1 MTKNSRFSFALAVI
15 LLLAGAVLRAYAIG
29 QVPLGLSQSEIVDL
43 RLTETV
49 RQGSVQVFF
58 ALGDEGRETLYP
70 AVIAGLTSILGAG
83 TLIFSWIA
91 FAVGMITLALTYAL
105 GRRLYGDLAGL
116 AALGFLAVTWWPV
129 LLSRSVGR
137 ETVLPILVT
146 SVLLALA
153 LGLPVYGP
161 RRPASSQTAAFAGLG
176 VAVAIGIYL
185 HPSGLVV
192 GLLTLGFVGFY
203 MAFGRPRL
211 TDPIRR
217 SIGFTALLVLIFV
230 VPYLL
235 SAMNLPHLSGAVRL
249 VSGLT
254 SDPTPV
260 WERAF
265 NSVMGLGLLGDS
277 NPAVNIPGRPF
288 TDPISALI
296 VGLGAVVALRYL
308 RRRLRFTLLAIG
320 LLVLGPL
327 VIFAPNS
334 PSWIASS
341 VLIPVLALCFGLGIT
356 ALGTLLRRR
365 AAAGLIL
372 ASLLIFNFGW
382 TFQDLFFVWPD
393 LPEVRAAYNSRIAEQ
408 AQVID
413 RTASDVPT
421 LLCSTDFSA
430 ARATTT
436 FNNTRLLALML
447 NNRSAPLRALNCT
460 FGLVFPNGGAKFQL
474 ISPNRSLLDSVDPAV
489 SRWLDLADEAARGV
503 LQFSIEWQL
512 ADLTGLF
519 TTAAPVRLEPDVK
532 TTDDVLFPPMRLE
545 NNLTFLGY
553 VPVMTRVKPGGVL
566 PVVTYWRVDGMLPPD
581 LVVFSHLYGDLGAAP
596 LANLDSISMRPI
608 SLAQRDVFMQVH
620 LLRLPETLPERTYDI
635 AVGAYRTQSLQRLQV
650 LLEPDLRPAGT
661 RLILYSVEVTS
672 NP

>member
-1 MTKNSRFSFALAVI
+1 MK
-15 LLLAGAVLRAYAIG
+15 
-29 QVPLGLSQSEIVDL
+29 LSCTGELIDW
-43 RLTETV
+43 TM
-49 RQGSVQVFF
+49 
-58 ALGDEGRETLYP
+58 Y
-70 AVIAGLTSILGAG
+70 TSC
-83 TLIFSWIA
+83 
-91 FAVGMITLALTYAL
+91 
-105 GRRLYGDLAGL
+105 
-116 AALGFLAVTWWPV
+116 
-129 LLSRSVGR
+129 
-137 ETVLPILVT
+137 
-146 SVLLALA
+146 
-153 LGLPVYGP
+153 PVYGP

-185 HPSGLVV
+185 HPFGLVV

-296 VGLGAVVALRYL
+296 IGLGAVVALRYL

-635 AVGAYRTQSLQRLQV
+635 AVGAYRTQSSQRLQV

>member
-1 MTKNSRFSFALAVI
+1 
-15 LLLAGAVLRAYAIG
+15 
-29 QVPLGLSQSEIVDL
+29 
-43 RLTETV
+43 
-49 RQGSVQVFF
+49 
-58 ALGDEGRETLYP
+58 
-70 AVIAGLTSILGAG
+70 
-83 TLIFSWIA
+83 
-91 FAVGMITLALTYAL
+91 
-105 GRRLYGDLAGL
+105 
-116 AALGFLAVTWWPV
+116 
-129 LLSRSVGR
+129 
-137 ETVLPILVT
+137 
-146 SVLLALA
+146 
-153 LGLPVYGP
+153 
-161 RRPASSQTAAFAGLG
+161 
-176 VAVAIGIYL
+176 
-185 HPSGLVV
+185 
-192 GLLTLGFVGFY
+192 
-203 MAFGRPRL
+203 
-211 TDPIRR
+211 
-217 SIGFTALLVLIFV
+217 
-230 VPYLL
+230 
-235 SAMNLPHLSGAVRL
+235 MNLPHLSGAVRL

-296 VGLGAVVALRYL
+296 IGLGAVVALRYL

-532 TTDDVLFPPMRLE
+532 TTDDVLFPRC
-545 NNLTFLGY
+545 G
-553 VPVMTRVKPGGVL
+553 
-566 PVVTYWRVDGMLPPD
+566 
-581 LVVFSHLYGDLGAAP
+581 
-596 LANLDSISMRPI
+596 
-608 SLAQRDVFMQVH
+608 
-620 LLRLPETLPERTYDI
+620 
-635 AVGAYRTQSLQRLQV
+635 
-650 LLEPDLRPAGT
+650 
-661 RLILYSVEVTS
+661 
-672 NP
+672 